1 MSDSINT
8 LFSDVNTQKQF
19 LKNSI
24 LNSVIIYKY
33 LIKDYFK
40 YYLRNLS
47 PLSRYE
53 FWCFIFSL
61 FGSTAILSSLLYF
74 VYTLVPAAKLF
85 ADIIFYSYVVFA
97 LNISVRAFACR
108 IISVQ
113 LYLSNINSDIKHH
126 KAAFIE
132 NIIKKFFI
140 NTKTY
145 FVAGYINIFIII
157 IYFLYRLFHDYG
169 SLSITINNGLLLNII
184 TFLVFTVQMSAVMYV
199 ILLILPACS
208 GFEYMKHKNI
218 KYYHIFSHYNLF
230 SRNYMVDYL
239 TLAAGILAVVSVGH
253 LLIIGFTLSCHIIVS
268 AALLLESA
276 ALIFSS
282 RYFAVFVGLVNLVYS
297 VYYFISIFINGMAY
311 TFYDANTVMH
321 ILNYYE
327 VSLATLFIGLFYHIT
342 FDKDMLKMATVLGCF
357 LAALFLWE
365 DHAAIRNIVVY
376 DNHTIPVLFYGL
388 VGLVT
393 FFIYLVRVANNKG
406 YYITEEQ
413 IWNEYGH
420 YINQVELKHI
430 YMIIFYASLLLSLYC
445 AMLLIAPIINQIL
458 NVNLFDS
465 YILNFLHNIRK
476 MFTLYILLGLYLLF
490 RSYKDMFSIFLIIF
504 VVICELYII
513 IYSALNNLFPEYMV
527 YKVEYLYA
535 AINAIL
541 FVLSISLIKYCKIMA
556 YGYSLAG
563 MLFILSLIGIFSSFS
578 YKNTVIIF
586 YLFFVLLLAANI
598 IISAGAYKKIKQY
611 S

>member
-40 YYLRNLS
+40 YYLHNLS

-113 LYLSNINSDIKHH
+113 LYLSNIKSDIKHH

-132 NIIKKFFI
+132 NLIKKFFI

-282 RYFAVFVGLVNLVYS
+282 RYFTVFVGLVNLVYS

-406 YYITEEQ
+406 YYISEEQ

-430 YMIIFYASLLLSLYC
+430 YMI
-445 AMLLIAPIINQIL
+445 
-458 NVNLFDS
+458 
-465 YILNFLHNIRK
+465 
-476 MFTLYILLGLYLLF
+476 
-490 RSYKDMFSIFLIIF
+490 
-504 VVICELYII
+504 
-513 IYSALNNLFPEYMV
+513 
-527 YKVEYLYA
+527 
-535 AINAIL
+535 
-541 FVLSISLIKYCKIMA
+541 
-556 YGYSLAG
+556 
-563 MLFILSLIGIFSSFS
+563 
-578 YKNTVIIF
+578 
-586 YLFFVLLLAANI
+586 
-598 IISAGAYKKIKQY
+598 
-611 S
+611 